1 MKITFV
7 AIALAAAALLVGGMS
22 TLAHAKSGASGSYTG
37 CLAKGDEAGTFKLT
51 NVGDA
56 KAEYELVG
64 GGKDLAAHVGHK
76 VEVTGTLVS
85 GKEAA
90 QAEGGKAESEAGHEH
105 LRVTSMKHV
114 AATCP

>member
-22 TLAHAKSGASGSYTG
+22 TFAHAKGEASGSYTG

-85 GKEAA
+85 AKEAH
-90 QAEGGKAESEAGHEH
+90 AEGGKAASDVGHEH

>member
-1 MKITFV
+1 MKTSFV
-7 AIALAAAALLVGGMS
+7 IALAAVALLAGADRSRARADGGS
-22 TLAHAKSGASGSYTG
+22 SASYIG
-37 CLAKGDEAGTFKLT
+37 CLAKGEEAGTFKLT

-56 KAEYELVG
+56 KDEYGLVS

-85 GKEAA
+85 AKDAGGAKGASEVGHKE
-90 QAEGGKAESEAGHEH
+90 

>member
-7 AIALAAAALLVGGMS
+7 AIALAAVALLAGGAW
-22 TLAHAKSGASGSYTG
+22 TRAHAESGSSVSYTG
-37 CLAKGDEAGTFKLT
+37 CLAKGDEAGTFELT
-51 NVGDA
+51 NVGDS
-56 KAEYELVG
+56 KDEYELV

-76 VEVTGTLVS
+76 VEVKGTLVS

-90 QAEGGKAESEAGHEH
+90 HAEGGKTAAEAGHKH
-105 LRVTSMKHV
+105 LQVASMKHV

>member
-7 AIALAAAALLVGGMS
+7 AIVAVAAALLVGGMS
-22 TLAHAKSGASGSYTG
+22 TPAQAKSAASGSYTG
-37 CLAKGDEAGTFKLT
+37 CLSKGDEAGTFKLT

-56 KAEYELVG
+56 KTEYELVDG
-64 GGKDLAAHVGHK
+64 PKNLSAHVGHK
-76 VEVTGTLVS
+76 VEVTGKLVS
-85 GKEAA
+85 GKEA